1 VTTNPTPK
9 VYEAIC
15 MVMREI
21 AKEGIAK
28 TRDNQQTRSKFRGI
42 DDVYNNLSGPLADAG
57 LIILPTL
64 VEHAQVERESKS
76 GGALFYS
83 TVVVDYTFVAVADG
97 STHVARVVGE
107 AMDSSDKSYAK
118 AMSFAY
124 KYVCFQ
130 AFCIP
135 TEGDNDAD
143 ASSHK
148 PVPRSQVNP
157 PPRAPAAPP
166 AAAPAPQHR
175 SQPLPTKTS
184 KNYEKKQYA
193 EVPFTSMPASALTEY
208 VAHYTSKLPSIV
220 QDNHRAATLATIEAA
235 QRELN
240 ARLDEEMKSG
250 AGAAP

>member
-1 VTTNPTPK
+1 MTTNPTPK
-9 VYEAIC
+9 VYAAIC
-15 MVMREI
+15 KVMREI

-42 DDVYNNLSGPLADAG
+42 DDVYNALCVPLADAG
-57 LIILPTL
+57 LVILPTL

-76 GGALFYS
+76 GGALYCS
-83 TVVVDYTFVAVADG
+83 TVVVDYVFVCVEDG
-97 STHVARVVGE
+97 SSHTARVVGE
-107 AMDSSDKSYAK
+107 AMDSSDKSFSK
-118 AMSFAY
+118 AMSFAF

-143 ASSHK
+143 AHRPEAK
-148 PVPRSQVNP
+148 PR
-157 PPRAPAAPP
+157 PP
-166 AAAPAPQHR
+166 APRPQQPPAAPAPR

-184 KNYEKKQYA
+184 KNYQVKQYA

-208 VAHYTSKLPSIV
+208 VAHYTAKLPAIT

-235 QRELN
+235 QRELDK
-240 ARLDEEMKSG
+240 RIDEESKS